1 MDVLGA
7 LDGPSGLQ
15 QPGEQE
21 ASGEAENA
29 PDLPLAEANKTALD
43 FLDSITT
50 EDLQDILFT
59 DSLVA
64 ISTIGKELGE
74 FTVTVEPA
82 RHNGEDCLLIHAN
95 SHGTIDNIPM
105 GTSLRAYISKN
116 LKTLDQ
122 NHHEYVELEDVQLDK
137 KTHII
142 YKDGQYILNKIVAR
156 GQEVQRTAETFSE
169 DRLKG
174 FISEGSNLIL
184 QRIMARKGVPEDL
197 VFISF
202 DAEAKLWTATYRG
215 LDDRTQRVAEQE
227 VTVKGIER
235 TINSYGSVPDTWQSY
250 FLPDG
255 HLASRVHVGSPVT
268 MHLLRIPEPPPV
280 DDREEKPSFPRK
292 PLNWEADMQLYS
304 QFLDRKEELK
314 GDHATYMRHHP
325 ELKALLADFLQFLLL
340 RKPEDIVSFAA
351 DYFSSFSAST
361 KAGSAY
367 ATAQEPR
374 FTPRP
379 TSPYKKQAPYSTT
392 STH

>member
-15 QPGEQE
+15 AAEDE
-21 ASGEAENA
+21 ASGDAEIA
-29 PDLPLAEANKTALD
+29 ADLPKAEANKAALD
-43 FLDSITT
+43 FLNSVTT
-50 EDLQDILFT
+50 SDLQDVLFT

-82 RHNGEDCLLIHAN
+82 RHHGQECLLIHAN
-95 SHGTIDNIPM
+95 SHGTIDNIPI
-105 GTSLRAYISKN
+105 GTSLTAYVSKN
-116 LKTLDQ
+116 LQTLDE

-142 YKDGQYILNKIVAR
+142 YKDGQYILNKIVSR
-156 GQEVQRTAETFSE
+156 GQDMQRTAETFSE

-184 QRIMARKGVPEDL
+184 QRILARKGVPDNL
-197 VFISF
+197 VFVSF
-202 DAEAKLWTATYRG
+202 DGEAKLWTTTYRG
-215 LDDRTQRVAEQE
+215 LEDRTQRVGEEE
-227 VTVKGIER
+227 VMVKGIER

-280 DDREEKPSFPRK
+280 DDREEKPTFPKK
-292 PLNWEADMQLYS
+292 PLNWEEDMQLYS

-361 KAGSAY
+361 KSGSAF
-367 ATAQEPR
+367 ATSQEPR

-379 TSPYKKQAPYSTT
+379 TSPYKKQGPYSTA
-392 STH
+392 SSH